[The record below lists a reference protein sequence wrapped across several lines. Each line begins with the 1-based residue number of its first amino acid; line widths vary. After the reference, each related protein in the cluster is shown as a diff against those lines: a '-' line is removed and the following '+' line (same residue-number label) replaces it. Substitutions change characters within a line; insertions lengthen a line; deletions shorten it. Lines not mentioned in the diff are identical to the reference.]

1 MSMTF
6 LRYSLSITR
15 AELFDSNTSI
25 CICSFAR
32 AKLILLLLFFVSID
46 IKLFLYYFFFSVAW
60 PWNVKRHRYPVILL
74 FGYCHLSEFI
84 FLVILSGIHHLCDWK
99 ACRWNGLSNKNN
111 SWTAFDE
118 NRFILYLH
126 AQGELNT
133 HKHTCTHNYLRTH
146 AHRHTHIHYVDYS
159 ICQTKWKASN
169 TFSHT
174 HTRVNW

>member
-32 AKLILLLLFFVSID
+32 AKLILLLLFFRLLISN
-46 IKLFLYYFFFSVAW
+46 YFYIIFFYSVAW

-84 FLVILSGIHHLCDWK
+84 FLVILSGIHRLCDWK

-133 HKHTCTHNYLRTH
+133 HKYTCTHNYLRTH